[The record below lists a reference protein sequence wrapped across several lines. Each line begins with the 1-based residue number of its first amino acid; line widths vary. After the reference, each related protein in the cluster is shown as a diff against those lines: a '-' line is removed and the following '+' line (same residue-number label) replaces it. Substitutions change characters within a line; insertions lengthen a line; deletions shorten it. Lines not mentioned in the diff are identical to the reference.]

1 LSALL
6 FRAVKD
12 RPERLAFVA
21 FTILGAN
28 ALDVA
33 WLVLPSVAPHSL
45 NGWWLLPLL
54 LAAMGLLLF
63 GGLTESARAAT
74 AGQRGERS
82 EAQLR
87 HAQ

>member
-1 LSALL
+1 
-6 FRAVKD
+6 
-12 RPERLAFVA
+12 
-21 FTILGAN
+21 
-28 ALDVA
+28 
-33 WLVLPSVAPHSL
+33 
-45 NGWWLLPLL
+45 LL